1 MPLSFNRL
9 SPKTQPNLINERTNI
24 KEGFHLN
31 LYKEHSY
38 EPENQIEI
46 SNQIASS

>member
-9 SPKTQPNLINERTNI
+9 SPKIQPNLINERTNI
-24 KEGFHLN
+24 KKGFHLN
-31 LYKEHSY
+31 LYKEYSH

-46 SNQIASS
+46 SNQIA